1 MWRLK
6 IGEGSGVDDPYLMST
21 NNFAGRQIWE
31 FDPNAGTSEERV
43 AVEETRRSFYDSRH
57 RVKACGDLLWRMQV
71 RVPYYYRLLFIVPY
85 KIYVFLIFLQIYS
98 TNHILFLFDSIFSSK
113 NVFELYFFI
122 LFCLNY
128 FHPNKT
134 YRQGKNFKNVDL

>member
-6 IGEGSGVDDPYLMST
+6 IGEGRGEDNPYLKST

-31 FDPNAGTSEERV
+31 FDPTAGTAEERV

-71 RVPYYYRLLFIVPY
+71 R
-85 KIYVFLIFLQIYS
+85 LIFLI
-98 TNHILFLFDSIFSSK
+98 IVCSIQHKCFP
-113 NVFELYFFI
+113 YFFI
-122 LFCLNY
+122 NLC
-128 FHPNKT
+128 
-134 YRQGKNFKNVDL
+134 